1 MFARLCLALTAII
14 AAGIADAQG
23 PQALLQQYK
32 CYTCHADRETKTGP
46 AYVDIASKYRG
57 KAGAVELVAAVVRKG
72 AHGRSPWHMPPHPEV
87 SDADARKLA
96 RYILSLKE

>member
-1 MFARLCLALTAII
+1 MFARICLALTATI
-14 AAGIADAQG
+14 APGIADAQG

-32 CYTCHADRETKTGP
+32 CYSCHADHETKTGP
-46 AYVDIASKYRG
+46 AYVDVAAKYRG
-57 KAGAVELVAAVVRKG
+57 KPDAVKLIAAVVRKG

-96 RYILSLKE
+96 SYILSLTK